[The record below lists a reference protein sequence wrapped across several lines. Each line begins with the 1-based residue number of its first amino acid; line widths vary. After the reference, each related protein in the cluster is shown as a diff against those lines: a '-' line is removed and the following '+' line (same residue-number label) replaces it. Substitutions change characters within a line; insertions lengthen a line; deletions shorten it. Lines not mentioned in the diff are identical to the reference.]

1 MRRAIIILLLIQ
13 IVAVVARGQTHDVAE
28 ADTLPA
34 AEARPI
40 HRIELEALPST
51 ILHTN
56 EYLRGNNYEGRT
68 MNHAFAARLR
78 YAFSL
83 PQQNPKSQI
92 YKGAYQGVGMAW
104 HDFNRQLGRPL
115 SVYIFQGAKI
125 ATLSQRLSFNYEWSL
140 GLTMGW
146 HPYDKE
152 SNPENRV
159 IGSKTTAYIDA
170 DFYLSYALSDAF
182 DINVGASISHFSN
195 GNTKFPNAG
204 LNVLGAKVGLAYYV
218 NRHLEQASKHRHDI
232 PKFQRGMSYD
242 LVVWGAW
249 KQAGVYLDDGS
260 GLALPGKYGVF
271 GFNFNPM
278 YNINHH
284 LNAGLSID
292 GTYDRSANLYIDD
305 YIIDLFG
312 DESDVD
318 HVRRPSTFKQ
328 MTLGLSGRAE
338 FVMPYF
344 TINVGIGTNL
354 LNATGT
360 FSGVYEVL
368 ALKLNTTKRT
378 FLHIGYTL
386 SNFRNPRHLMLGLGY
401 RFGKTR

>member
-1 MRRAIIILLLIQ
+1 MARAKIIFLLIQ
-13 IVAVVARGQTHDVAE
+13 TIAIAVKAQVAE
-28 ADTLPA
+28 TVNEDTLSA
-34 AEARPI
+34 KSGNVI
-40 HRIELEALPST
+40 HRIELEAMPST

-56 EYLRGNNYEGRT
+56 EYLKGENYEGRT
-68 MNHAFAARLR
+68 MNHAFTARLR

-92 YKGAYQGVGMAW
+92 YKGAYQGIGMAY
-104 HDFNRQLGRPL
+104 HEFNKQLGNPI

-125 ATLSQRLSFNYEWSL
+125 ASLSPRLSFNYEWSL

-152 SNPENRV
+152 NNPENRV

-170 DFYLSYALSDAF
+170 DFYLNYALSNAF
-182 DINVGASISHFSN
+182 DVNLGASISHYSN

-204 LNVLGAKVGLAYYV
+204 LNVLGARVGLAYYI
-218 NRHLEQASKHRHDI
+218 NRRLEEAKRARTDV

-242 LVVWGAW
+242 LVLYGAW
-249 KQAGVYLDDGS
+249 KQAGVYLDDGD
-260 GLALPGKYGVF
+260 GIALPGKYGVF

-278 YNINHH
+278 YNISHW
-284 LNAGLSID
+284 LNAGLSLD
-292 GTYDRSANLYIDD
+292 GTYDRSSNLYIEDF
-305 YIIDLFG
+305 IVSEG
-312 DESDVD
+312 STESYVD
-318 HVRRPSTFKQ
+318 HVRKPSTSKQ
-328 MTLGLSGRAE
+328 IALGLSGRAE

-344 TINVGIGTNL
+344 TINVGIGANF
-354 LNATGT
+354 LNPTDS
-360 FSGVYEVL
+360 FSGIYEVL
-368 ALKLNTTKRT
+368 ALKLSMSKRT

-386 SNFRNPRHLMLGLGY
+386 TDFEKPNHLMLGLGY